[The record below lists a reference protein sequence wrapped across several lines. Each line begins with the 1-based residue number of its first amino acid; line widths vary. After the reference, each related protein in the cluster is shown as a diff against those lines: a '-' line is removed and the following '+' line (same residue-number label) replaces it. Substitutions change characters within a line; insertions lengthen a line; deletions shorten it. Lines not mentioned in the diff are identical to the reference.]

1 MASLQSRLSSLI
13 SAIGADVK
21 VLRTVTTAASTAT
34 LTPDSLTHMYQL
46 TAQAAALSIANP
58 TGSPANGQSM
68 LFRIKD
74 NGTAR
79 GITWSGTQY
88 RAIGVTL
95 PTTTVISKTLYI
107 GLIYNSADTKWD
119 VLAVGQEA

>member
-1 MASLQSRLSSLI
+1 MATLQSRLTDLI
-13 SAIGADVK
+13 NALGADVK
-21 VLRTVTTAASTAT
+21 ILRGVIATASTAT
-34 LTPDSLTHMYQL
+34 LTPDSTAHQYNL

-58 TGSPANGQSM
+58 TGSPSPGQKM
-68 LFRIKD
+68 IIRIKD

-79 GITWSGTQY
+79 AITWSGTQY

-95 PTTTVISKTLYI
+95 PTTTVISKTMYI
-107 GLIYNSADTKWD
+107 GLVYNSTDTKWD

>member
-1 MASLQSRLSSLI
+1 MSLQTRLEAL
-13 SAIGADVK
+13 AAAVGADIK
-21 VLRTVTTAASTAT
+21 VLRSVNTQASTAT
-34 LTPDSLTHMYQL
+34 LTPDSVSHMYQI
-46 TAQAAALSIANP
+46 TAQAAALAIANP
-58 TGSPANGQSM
+58 TGTPANGQSM

-79 GITWSGTQY
+79 AISWSGTQY
-88 RAIGVTL
+88 RAVGVTL
-95 PTTTVISKTLYI
+95 PLTTVISKTLYI

>member
-1 MASLQSRLSSLI
+1 MASLQSRLSDLI
-13 SAIGADVK
+13 TAIGGDVK
-21 VLRTVTTAASTAT
+21 VLRAVNTNTSTGT
-34 LTPDSLTHMYQL
+34 LTPDSVSHMYQL

-58 TGSPANGQSM
+58 TGSPVNGQSM

-79 GITWSGTQY
+79 AISWTGTQY

-119 VLAVGQEA
+119 VLAVSQEA